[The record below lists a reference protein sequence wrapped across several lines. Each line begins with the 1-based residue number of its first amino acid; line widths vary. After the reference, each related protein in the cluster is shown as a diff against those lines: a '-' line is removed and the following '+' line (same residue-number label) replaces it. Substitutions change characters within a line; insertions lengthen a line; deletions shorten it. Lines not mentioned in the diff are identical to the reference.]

1 MKYLNLATL
10 LLAILKLT
18 GLLHIGWLI
27 VFVPTFI
34 YFGAIF
40 ITLALVAL
48 VFTTV
53 SKEVWE
59 QLKDDFDKD

>member
-1 MKYLNLATL
+1 M
-10 LLAILKLT
+10 
-18 GLLHIGWLI
+18 HITWLI
-27 VFVPTFI
+27 VFIPTII

-59 QLKDDFDKD
+59 QLKDDFKDWPNK